1 MLGFAYQRGLVP
13 VGAPAIERAVEHN
26 GVAVEMNKLALL
38 WGRRAAAWP
47 ERAAQAAGVHG
58 GGAVEVEN
66 PETLEHLI
74 ARRAADLVVY
84 QNAAYAERYTSLVRR
99 VREAERERARGRSGL
114 ADAVARYYYKLL
126 AYKDEYEVARLYADP
141 RFSAALESQFAG
153 DYRLEFHL
161 APSWLT
167 RQGRE
172 GARGSKRRFGQWM
185 LRGFKLLAG
194 LRGLR
199 GTPLDPFGYAED
211 RRLERQLL
219 RAYEGRIE
227 ELIGKLG
234 AENHALAV
242 EIASIPEG
250 IRGYGHVKRAHV
262 EAAREKEAGLLQ
274 ALSAGQVPSRAA

>member
-1 MLGFAYQRGLVP
+1 
-13 VGAPAIERAVEHN
+13 
-26 GVAVEMNKLALL
+26 MNKLAFL

-141 RFSAALESQFAG
+141 RFTAALESQFAG

-167 RQGRE
+167 CQGRD
-172 GARGSKRRFGQWM
+172 GTRGSKRRFGQWM

-242 EIASIPEG
+242 EVASIPEG